1 MAILPIYLHP
11 HPVLAQEAKPVAKV
25 TPAINQLLDD
35 MMETLLD
42 RDNGVGLAANQV
54 GQLHRVLVLNFSD
67 ERLIE
72 EIPLENSSGK
82 IKMINPEIVWQSE
95 TISSWEE
102 GCFSVPLVFTDVE
115 RPAQVTI
122 NYLNEEGKPQAFTTK
137 PNTLFNHCVQHEI
150 DHLDGIVFPERVSRL
165 KRTMVMKKYNKLA
178 PDFDET
184 LPYKHIGANE

>member
-1 MAILPIYLHP
+1 MAILPIYIHP
-11 HPVLAQEAKPVAKV
+11 HPILAQVAKPVDNV
-25 TPAINQLLDD
+25 TPAIKQLLTD
-35 MMETLLD
+35 MMETLID

-72 EIPLENSSGK
+72 EIPIENTTGK
-82 IKMINPEIVWQSE
+82 IKMINPEIVWQSDA
-95 TISSWEE
+95 ISSWEE

-115 RPAQVTI
+115 RPAQVTVK
-122 NYLNEEGKPQAFTTK
+122 YLDEHGKPQELTTK

-165 KRTMVMKKYNKLA
+165 KRGMVMKKYNKLA
-178 PDFDET
+178 RDFDET
-184 LPYKHIGANE
+184 LPYKHINADE